1 MPSVI
6 DKLPEADRKKV
17 IDALLAQKPLRDI
30 AKAAG
35 CSHTAV
41 QNYRDRVLRPA
52 LETARKVNAITAVAN
67 SPIDAESDAQRLTRA
82 RLATDPF
89 VERVQVLENERA
101 RVKGLAEAA
110 GDLRTWAALDRND
123 ITALELHARLERRL
137 DGGAPTG
144 TTTIAFITL
153 PGGNAGVGQAL
164 DEAAIDTT
172 AVEIDS

>member
-67 SPIDAESDAQRLTRA
+67 SPIAVESNAQQLTRA
-82 RLATDPF
+82 HLATSPF
-89 VERVQVLENERA
+89 VERMELLNSERA
-101 RVKGLAEAA
+101 RMKGRAELS
-110 GDLRTWAALDRND
+110 GDLKAWAALDRND
-123 ITALELHARLERRL
+123 ITALELHAKLERVL
-137 DGGAPTG
+137 DGAPTG

>member
-67 SPIDAESDAQRLTRA
+67 SPIDAESNAQQLTRA

-89 VERVQVLENERA
+89 VERVEYLNSERA
-101 RVKGLAEAA
+101 RIKGTAEAS
-110 GDLRTWAALDRND
+110 GDLKAWAALDRND
-123 ITALELHARLERRL
+123 ITALELHARSSAARWRRPHGHDHHCIHHAARRERWRR
-137 DGGAPTG
+137 PS
-144 TTTIAFITL
+144 
-153 PGGNAGVGQAL
+153 PGRSRDRYNRG
-164 DEAAIDTT
+164 
-172 AVEIDS
+172 